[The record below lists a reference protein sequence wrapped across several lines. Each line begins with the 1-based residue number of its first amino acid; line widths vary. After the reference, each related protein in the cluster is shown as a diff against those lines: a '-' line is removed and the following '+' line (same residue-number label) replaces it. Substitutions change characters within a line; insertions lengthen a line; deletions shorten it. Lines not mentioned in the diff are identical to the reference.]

1 MTIDPIDFIDE
12 LIRQGIDFISG
23 VPDNVNSS
31 FVTCLDFREIDHVN
45 AAHESHAVALAAGYN
60 IKTKKLPLVYLQN
73 SGLGNII
80 NPVTSICDSNVYDT
94 PCLFLVGHRADEDQH
109 KSMGSITKSILK
121 QVGIRYV
128 KINKNYKAQIKQAV
142 SYCRNTNK
150 SFALIADKNTF
161 DKISS
166 HRSQPGENRSEII
179 KSICKLADKNDVIVT
194 CTGFASREMFELQ
207 KKQNN
212 KYIMNVGGMGL
223 TSAIATGLGRQHKGK
238 VFCLDGDAA
247 ILMHMGSLTV
257 SAKQSNII
265 HILFNNSMH
274 ESVGGNVTTNS
285 QFDFKQLAR
294 ISGYNKV
301 MSCNRHTLKN
311 TITKAKRQKGSC
323 FIEII
328 TNGES
333 IKNLPRPDIKLKS
346 LKKNI

>member
-12 LIRQGIDFISG
+12 LIKNDVNFFSG
-23 VPDNVNSS
+23 VPDNINSS
-31 FVTCLDFREIDHVN
+31 FVTCLDCRDTDHVSVP
-45 AAHESHAVALAAGYN
+45 HESHAVALAAGYN

-80 NPVTSICDSNVYDT
+80 NPMASICDPTVYDT
-94 PCLFLVGHRADEDQH
+94 PCLFLIGHRQDEDQH
-109 KSMGSITKSILK
+109 KKMGAITGVLLRQLEIKN
-121 QVGIRYV
+121 V
-128 KINKNYKAQIKQAV
+128 KINKNYRAQISRAV

-161 DKISS
+161 DKIVY
-166 HRSQPGENRSEII
+166 HRSLPGENRSEMI
-179 KSICKLADKNDVIVT
+179 KGICDLAEKNDVIVT
-194 CTGFASREMFELQ
+194 CTGFTSREMFELQ
-207 KKQNN
+207 KKNNN

-223 TSAIATGLGRQHKGK
+223 TSGLATGLSRQHKGK

-247 ILMHMGSLTV
+247 ILMHMGALCV
-257 SAKQSNII
+257 SARQSNLI

-274 ESVGGNVTTNS
+274 ESVGGNETANS
-285 QFDFKQLAR
+285 RFDFKQLAR
-294 ISGYNKV
+294 ISGYSRV
-301 MSCNRHTLKN
+301 MSCDKN
-311 TITKAKRQKGSC
+311 TLRNTINKAKRVNGSC

-333 IKNLPRPDIKLKS
+333 RKNLSRPNIKLKS